1 MLKLKENKQIVLYE
15 PKLDDLWFRQECNQD
30 PNTMSYNA
38 GYDLHCDGY
47 HFETGC
53 IDFPKAMWNVWI
65 EKIKNPNMFF
75 AYIQDEKTKKFVG
88 YVNFRKDEKSNS
100 ASVGILI
107 KNEFRG
113 QGYMQPAMQK
123 LIEKARFQR
132 IDALTDNVPENRENA
147 LKVFYD
153 LGFRKIGEFSQ
164 LKFGKKELVAKIS
177 LQL

>member
-1 MLKLKENKQIVLYE
+1 MKGKKQVVLYE
-15 PKLDDLWFRQECNQD
+15 PKIEDLWFRQECNQD

-38 GYDLHCDGY
+38 GYDLDCAGY

-53 IDFPKAMWNVWI
+53 VDFPKTIWKSWF
-65 EKIKNPNMFF
+65 EKLKNQKMFF
-75 AYIQDEKTKKFVG
+75 AYIQDENTKKFVG
-88 YVNFRKDEKSNS
+88 YVNFKKDEKSDS
-100 ASVGILI
+100 ASVGIVI

-113 QGYMQPAMQK
+113 QGYMRPAMQK
-123 LIEKARFQR
+123 LIEEARLQR
-132 IDALTDNVPENRENA
+132 VDALTDNVPESRENA